1 MNADS
6 AKFQVVVQLQ
16 CQDVRQAA
24 WELVDRFGFK
34 EERGYLSVR
43 DLDAGTA
50 HLRLRRLD
58 QVIELIKAP
67 VGRELHHGAIDHLAL
82 ATRNVGSA
90 VAALRAK
97 WGRLDPG
104 VTPDGPM
111 KFDNFGPF
119 SANFAFVFGPDEA
132 RIEFCNLQGNAL
144 GALPQPLVNVGG
156 HHHFGVRCRRLPET
170 TEFYRQFGFEERTD
184 FVIPLPEGAVEIC
197 FMEREGYLLEVASTP
212 DFRDREV
219 VAPDCARWSRLI
231 IETTAEDKRAKS
243 QLGPNGEYV
252 EVRTVSDLQP
262 FRFDEGDLT

>member
-90 VAALRAK
+90 VAALRAQVGK
-97 WGRLDPG
+97 TGSRESP
-104 VTPDGPM
+104 PDGPM

-132 RIEFCNLQGNAL
+132 RI
-144 GALPQPLVNVGG
+144 
-156 HHHFGVRCRRLPET
+156 
-170 TEFYRQFGFEERTD
+170 
-184 FVIPLPEGAVEIC
+184 
-197 FMEREGYLLEVASTP
+197 
-212 DFRDREV
+212 
-219 VAPDCARWSRLI
+219 
-231 IETTAEDKRAKS
+231 
-243 QLGPNGEYV
+243 
-252 EVRTVSDLQP
+252 
-262 FRFDEGDLT
+262 